1 MSICN
6 WIKKF
11 FKCSCKTEEKQ
22 PMESNEADMQ
32 KDQNVQNDFSEN
44 ERDANAAQSNSNT
57 EENREM

>member
-1 MSICN
+1 
-6 WIKKF
+6 
-11 FKCSCKTEEKQ
+11 
-22 PMESNEADMQ
+22 MESNEADMQ